1 MNDKEMFILIFSG
14 VWSLLGI
21 IFLTVSA
28 VISAAQKR
36 KTKVCT
42 AKAIGTVTDVVSYSA
57 GNPHYSNYHPVVQY
71 TTDAGETITKKSV
84 YGTNPPKYS
93 VGDIINI
100 YYNPQKT
107 DEFYIADDNIGKIVR
122 IVFML
127 VGIGAIFIG
136 VLVGTLV
143 WIFA

>member
-28 VISAAQKR
+28 VISASQKR
-36 KTKVCT
+36 KAKVCT

-71 TTDAGETITKKSV
+71 TTDAGETITKKSDV
-84 YGTNPPKYS
+84 VNMS
-93 VGDIINI
+93 
-100 YYNPQKT
+100 
-107 DEFYIADDNIGKIVR
+107 
-122 IVFML
+122 L
-127 VGIGAIFIG
+127 
-136 VLVGTLV
+136 
-143 WIFA
+143 